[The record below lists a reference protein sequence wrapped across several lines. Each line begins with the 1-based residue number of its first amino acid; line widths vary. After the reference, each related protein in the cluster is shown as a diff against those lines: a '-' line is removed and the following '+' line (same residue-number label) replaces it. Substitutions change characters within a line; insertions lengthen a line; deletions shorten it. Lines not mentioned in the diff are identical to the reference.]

1 MVINDKDNNRCGI
14 FLFYDRDGIV
24 DDYIVYMLRDL
35 KKSLKYLLTV
45 CNGRPSDKGLEILEE
60 ISDEVLVRANSGFD
74 VGGYREG
81 LFHLGFKELNKYDEI
96 VMLNYTFFGSVY
108 PFAEAFAKMST
119 KDLDF
124 WGLTKH
130 HKVDPDPFGKISYG
144 YLPEHIQ
151 SHFMVLRR
159 SLFETDD
166 YKEFIISMKN
176 PSNYLDSICDYE
188 TVMTKIFEDKGYK
201 WDVYVDSSRFEG
213 YAYSPVMFK
222 IKDLLIEDRCP
233 IIKRRSFFTDYNDY
247 LLNTCGESSVEAY
260 DYLCDNVD
268 YDVNMIWDN
277 ILRLEN
283 MTEVSKVMQLNYCNS
298 SQLCYGEEC
307 VDDVNISIWVK
318 SIECIEFYKRYLK
331 SLSPEH
337 RVTLYGE
344 GNNLDAVCEL
354 LQSDDVKKVESP
366 ISSIREF
373 LIEVKHNISAE
384 NEYIICCIMDDKGE
398 VRPYSNKLSNMYK
411 DWNCLLVSPE
421 YISNLRDTFI
431 ENVRMGIGIPPVPE
445 FGEYLP
451 MLGDG
456 WMGKF
461 GEVKEYITRLG
472 IIPNIKENIPPLFPM
487 GGNFVIRKEILGM
500 DVFDRALTEAV
511 DDNVLM
517 LSMVEIVRSC
527 GYYTGTLYSDNYAE
541 IEITNSDY
549 MLREM
554 NKAVFEMYGPSY
566 FSVVRDRVANNELLN
581 PQPPVEV
588 IPTKKQM
595 LKSKVKNGIKKVT
608 PEKVYKFG
616 GRVYRKIRR
625 R

>member
-1 MVINDKDNNRCGI
+1 MIINNNDNNRCGI

-24 DDYIVYMLRDL
+24 DDYIVYMLKDL

-45 CNGRPSDKGLEILEE
+45 CNGRPSDEGFKILEDV
-60 ISDEVLVRANSGFD
+60 SDEVLVRANSGFD

-81 LFHLGFKELNKYDEI
+81 LFHLGFKELKKYDEI
-96 VMLNYTFFGSVY
+96 VMLNYTFFGSIY
-108 PFAEAFAKMST
+108 PFAETFEKMSD
-119 KDLDF
+119 KDIDF

-159 SLFETDD
+159 SLFDTDD

-201 WDVYVDSSRFEG
+201 WEVYVDTSRYEG

-222 IKDLLIEDRCP
+222 IKELLVEDRCP
-233 IIKRRSFFTDYNDY
+233 IIKRRSFFTEYNDY

-260 DYLCDNVD
+260 EYMLGNID

-283 MTEVSKVMQLNYCNS
+283 MSEVSKVMQLNYCNS
-298 SQLCYGEEC
+298 SAVCYGEEGFN
-307 VDDVNISIWVK
+307 DVNISIWVK
-318 SIECIEFYKRYLK
+318 SIECIEFYKKFLESFNSNQRI
-331 SLSPEH
+331 
-337 RVTLYGE
+337 TLYGE
-344 GNNLDAVCEL
+344 DQYIKSVSEL
-354 LQSDDVKKVESP
+354 ISTFNVKKITSK
-366 ISSIREF
+366 IS
-373 LIEVKHNISAE
+373 NISDFLVKIKE
-384 NEYIICCIMDDKGE
+384 HTETEDTYVICCDDKGE
-398 VRPYSNKLSNMYK
+398 VKPYSNKLSNMYK
-411 DWNCLLVSPE
+411 DWNCLLVSGE
-421 YISNLRDTFI
+421 YIANVRDTFK
-431 ENVRMGIGIPPVPE
+431 ENPRMGIGVPPVPE

-451 MLGDG
+451 MLNDG
-456 WMGKF
+456 WMGRF
-461 GEVKEYITRLG
+461 SEIKELVTKIG
-472 IIPNIKENIPPLFPM
+472 IVPNIKESIAPIFPL
-487 GGNFVIRKEILGM
+487 GGNFIIRKDILFSDKFIKLLDEKLDDMTLMLAITEVIRG
-500 DVFDRALTEAV
+500 
-511 DDNVLM
+511 
-517 LSMVEIVRSC
+517 C

-554 NKAVFEMYGPSY
+554 NKAVFESYGPSY
-566 FSVVRDRVANNELLN
+566 FSVVRDRVENNELL
-581 PQPPVEV
+581 QTPVPV
-588 IPTKKQM
+588 NFVPTKKQI
-595 LKSKVKNGIKKVT
+595 LKSKIKRGIKKFA
-608 PEKVYKFG
+608 PEKVYLLG